1 MRTPKEWKAS
11 IVLFAISGAFLLAA
25 CSSST
30 SDRPESG
37 TVETGGSGQT
47 ESVQRTETTRE
58 TQPTQKTTAGNTSTS
73 QETTSESASE
83 PPPEPANS
91 GPVEVQFETLAT
103 GLEAPWGLVFLP
115 DGRALVTERDS
126 GRVLAIDGPGNVQE
140 VQQIPEGGSGEGGL
154 LGLALSP
161 DYENDGYIYAYY
173 TTGEDNRVGRFR
185 LGEQPEPILT
195 GIPVNT
201 YHDGGRIAF
210 GPDGLLYVAT
220 GDAGDPQL
228 SQDVNSLAGKILRMT
243 PEGEVPDDNPFP
255 NNLTYS
261 YGHRNVQGLAWDGED
276 QLFASEFGENTYD
289 EVNLIQAG
297 GNYGWPEVEGKGGEP
312 EYVDPIA
319 VFDTTEASPSGS
331 EIPLNSAIPQ
341 WNGDFLMAAL
351 RGERLWRLDLNP
363 DGSVAEREE
372 LLSGDFGRLRHVA
385 QAPDGS
391 IWVLTNNRDGRG
403 NPAPED
409 DRILRLAP
417 AAELV
422 SRTPALRSPTSS
434 PCSVE

>member
-1 MRTPKEWKAS
+1 MKTLENRR
-11 IVLFAISGAFLLAA
+11 AFLFLLTMSATFLLVSA
-25 CSSST
+25 CGSST
-30 SDRPESG
+30 AERPESG
-37 TVETGGSGQT
+37 TVETDDTTRS
-47 ESVQRTETTRE
+47 EPADPTETTGE
-58 TQPTQKTTAGNTSTS
+58 TQSTQGTTTESTS
-73 QETTSESASE
+73 EPQPEPTTS
-83 PPPEPANS
+83 S
-91 GPVEVQFETLAT
+91 GPVEVGFETLAT

-126 GRVLAIDGPGNVQE
+126 GRVLAVDGPGTVEE

-161 DYENDGYIYAYY
+161 DYENDRYIYAYY

-210 GPDGLLYVAT
+210 GPDEMLYVAT
-220 GDAGDPQL
+220 GDAGVPES
-228 SQDVNSLAGKILRMT
+228 SQDLESLSGKILRMT

-261 YGHRNVQGLAWDGED
+261 YGHRNVQGLAWDGEG
-276 QLFASEFGENTYD
+276 QLFASEFGQNAYD

-297 GNYGWPEVEGKGGEP
+297 GNYGWPAVEGEGGEP
-312 EYVDPIA
+312 EYIDPIT
-319 VFDTTEASPSGS
+319 VFDTSEASPSGA

-351 RGERLWRLDLNP
+351 RGERLWRLELNP
-363 DGSVAEREE
+363 DGSVAEREQ

-403 NPAPED
+403 DPAPED

-417 AAELV
+417 AG
-422 SRTPALRSPTSS
+422 S
-434 PCSVE
+434 

>member
-1 MRTPKEWKAS
+1 MRPSEKRKSLLALLTISA
-11 IVLFAISGAFLLAA
+11 AIFLAA

-30 SDRPESG
+30 SERPESG
-37 TVETGGSGQT
+37 TVETGDSGQT
-47 ESVQRTETTRE
+47 EPAQRTQTTGQ
-58 TQPTQKTTAGNTSTS
+58 TQPTQGTTVGNTSAP
-73 QETTSESASE
+73 QETTAESASE
-83 PPPEPANS
+83 PPPEPTTS

-115 DGRALVTERDS
+115 DGRALVTERDT
-126 GRVLAIDGPGNVQE
+126 GRVLAVDEQGSVQE
-140 VQQIPEGGSGEGGL
+140 VQQIPEVGSGEGGL

-161 DYENDGYIYAYY
+161 DYENDRYIYAYY

-210 GPDGLLYVAT
+210 GPDDLLYVAT

-228 SQDVNSLAGKILRMT
+228 SQDVNSLAGKVLRMT
-243 PEGEVPDDNPFP
+243 PEGEVPADNPFQD
-255 NNLTYS
+255 NLTYS
-261 YGHRNVQGLAWDGED
+261 YGHRNVQGLAWDEEG

-289 EVNLIQAG
+289 EVNLIEAG
-297 GNYGWPEVEGKGGEP
+297 GNYGWPEVEGEGGEP
-312 EYVDPIA
+312 DYIDPIA
-319 VFDTTEASPSGS
+319 VFDTSEASPSGA

-341 WNGDFLMAAL
+341 WNGDFFMAAL
-351 RGERLWRLDLNP
+351 RGERLWRLDLDP
-363 DGSVAEREE
+363 DGSVAEREQ

-417 AAELV
+417 AE
-422 SRTPALRSPTSS
+422 S
-434 PCSVE
+434 

>member
-1 MRTPKEWKAS
+1 MRILEKRKVA
-11 IVLFAISGAFLLAA
+11 LAIFTISAAILVAA
-25 CSSST
+25 CGSSISE
-30 SDRPESG
+30 RPESG
-37 TVETGGSGQT
+37 TVETGDAGQT
-47 ESVQRTETTRE
+47 EPAQRTEATGE
-58 TQPTQKTTAGNTSTS
+58 TQPTQETTAGSTIP
-73 QETTSESASE
+73 QETTAESASE
-83 PPPEPANS
+83 PPPKPSAD
-91 GPVEVQFETLAT
+91 GPVEIRFETLAT
-103 GLEAPWGLVFLP
+103 GLEAPWGMVFLP

-126 GRVLAIDGPGNVQE
+126 GRVLAVDDRGSVEE

-161 DYENDGYIYAYY
+161 DYENDRYIYAYY

-201 YHDGGRIAF
+201 YHDGGRISF

-228 SQDVNSLAGKILRMT
+228 SQDVNSLAGKVLRMT
-243 PEGEVPDDNPFP
+243 PEGEVPADNPFP
-255 NNLTYS
+255 DNLTYS
-261 YGHRNVQGLAWDGED
+261 YGHRNVQGLAWDEEG

-289 EVNLIQAG
+289 EVNLIEAG
-297 GNYGWPEVEGKGGEP
+297 GNYGWPEVEGEGGEP
-312 EYVDPIA
+312 EYIDPIT
-319 VFDTTEASPSGS
+319 VFNTSEASPSGA

-403 NPAPED
+403 NPTPQD

-417 AAELV
+417 TE
-422 SRTPALRSPTSS
+422 S
-434 PCSVE
+434 